1 VEAVNGNYLSL
12 KGIQDPVL
20 NLTTSDFLGAG
31 QQPGIKEAAE
41 ATLHKYGCGS
51 CGPRGFYGTI
61 DVHLDLE
68 SEIAKWTKT
77 EESIYYSDGAS
88 AVSSTIPAFSKKG
101 DLLIMDEACND
112 AIRTGADLSRSTVV
126 KYRHNDM
133 NHLREILASI
143 AADDQKLK
151 RDTSQQRRFILTEGI
166 FQLTGT
172 LCNFPELMK
181 MKKEYFYRV
190 MIDETVSMGTIG
202 ATGRGITEHFQ
213 IPISEVEMIIFGL
226 DAAFGAVGG
235 VCIGSHEVVD
245 HQRLSGA
252 GYCFSASVPP
262 FLASSALFSLKYL
275 QINASSLI
283 PELALRSK
291 LVTDFFKSLKG
302 FKLLSKSPNFN
313 SPILQVALED
323 PSLASSSASTS
334 TWDQEESILNEIVRS
349 CLLNGIGITTTKTS
363 TDWLSSLNQECLRPS
378 IRFAITNNVSLKELE
393 NSLTIFKRCAEG
405 VLLTR
410 RSVPKFQ

>member
-1 VEAVNGNYLSL
+1 LTL

-20 NLTTSDFLGAG
+20 NLTTSDFIGAG

-41 ATLHKYGCGS
+41 ETLHKYGCGS
-51 CGPRGFYGTI
+51 CGPRGFYGTL
-61 DVHLDLE
+61 DVHLELE
-68 SEIAKWTKT
+68 REIAQWTKT
-77 EESIYYSDGAS
+77 EEAIYYSDGAS

-101 DLLIMDEACND
+101 DLIILDEACND

-143 AADDQKLK
+143 AADDKKFK
-151 RDTSQQRRFILTEGI
+151 RDTSQQRRFIVTEGI

-181 MKKEYFYRV
+181 LKQEFFYRV

-213 IPISEVEMIIFGL
+213 IPIEEVEMIIFGL
-226 DAAFGAVGG
+226 DAAFGSVGG
-235 VCIGSHEVVD
+235 VCIGSHEIVD

-252 GYCFSASVPP
+252 GYCYSASAPP

-275 QINASSLI
+275 NTNSSTLI
-283 PELALRSK
+283 PQLSLRAK
-291 LVTDFFKSLKG
+291 LVTDFFQSLNG
-302 FKLLSKSPNFN
+302 FKLLTRSPNFN
-313 SPILQVALED
+313 SPIVQVALED
-323 PSLASSSASTS
+323 SSASAPGS
-334 TWDQEESILNEIVRS
+334 SSSKNEEWDREESVLNEIVRS

-363 TDWLSSLNQECLRPS
+363 TDWLSCLSHDCLRPS
-378 IRFAITNNVSLKELE
+378 IRIVVTTNVSMKDLE
-393 NSLTIFKRCAEG
+393 NSLVIFKRCAEG